1 MKTVAYTPLTQ
12 DDQPPRGGVVGY
24 RALAPRPWTTDAD
37 HRSVRILDAYG
48 KSVAWMATGRPLDER
63 CADAAVIAA
72 AADMMAL
79 ALNTIYA
86 LREVAAGGGEVDLD
100 AVRRAQFL
108 ADDWE
113 RALRK
118 AQSPPRPPSLPM
130 RLPEEPVE
138 G

>member
-1 MKTVAYTPLTQ
+1 MKSTARAPLTQ
-12 DDQPPRGGVVGY
+12 DDQPPRGGVVSY

-86 LREVAAGGGEVDLD
+86 LREIAENAGEVDLE
-100 AVRRAQFL
+100 AARRAQFL

-118 AQSPPRPPSLPM
+118 AQSPPRPPSLPL
-130 RLPEEPVE
+130 RLPEIEAE